1 METQTKEVLDLREKG
16 APKNGVR
23 QTLDKRLF
31 IQLQAFGGCR
41 DSAPLASALQSAGVP
56 GALYE
61 DVNDPTGVAVVA
73 ASEDPSFFTATLRG
87 VLNKPPFLGLAHK
100 PEYSMLG
107 RTYAIGYEPNLEDWV
122 LERSRRTITGPDHR
136 WGVWYPLRRTG
147 AFSLLSHEEQGQ
159 ILKEHGMIGRTFGE
173 AGFASDIRLACAGLD
188 KNDNDFVIGLVGKE
202 LYPLSAV
209 VAAMRT
215 TKQTSTYIQNMGP
228 FFVGKTVWQ
237 SQSKA

>member
-1 METQTKEVLDLREKG
+1 METQAKEVLDLREKG
-16 APKNGVR
+16 APKNGAR

-41 DSAPLASALQSAGVP
+41 DWAPLAQALQAAGVQ

-61 DVNDPTGVAVVA
+61 DVNDPSGIAVA
-73 ASEDPSFFTATLRG
+73 AMSEDPSFFTATLRG
-87 VLNKPPFLGLAHK
+87 VFNKSPFWGLTHK

-107 RTYAIGYEPNLEDWV
+107 RTYSIGYEPNLEDWV
-122 LERSRRTITGPDHR
+122 LQRPRRTILGPDSN

-147 AFSLLSHEEQGQ
+147 AFALLSHEEQGQ
-159 ILKEHGMIGRTFGE
+159 VLKEHGMIGRTFGE
-173 AGFASDIRLACAGLD
+173 AGFASDIRLACQGLD

-209 VAAMRT
+209 VAAMRS

-228 FFVGKTVWQ
+228 FFVGKTVWR
-237 SQSKA
+237 SQLA